1 MQVFVSGDS
10 SSSKTDSIY
19 QIIYSNTEIKILFS
33 YERSCETL
41 VGTPFSHGF
50 ARLFPTHATQEPH
63 TFLNPGVHAGFTEAG
78 GRLRKAKLIT

>member
-1 MQVFVSGDS
+1 MSGDS
-10 SSSKTDSIY
+10 SSSKTDSID
-19 QIIYSNTEIKILFS
+19 QRIYSNTETKIIFG
-33 YERSCETL
+33 YEWSSETL
-41 VGTPFSHGF
+41 VGIPFSHGF